1 MKDKIS
7 KYVTGLQESHGTQ
20 HSLAIIS
27 ERWKQSIDEG
37 EYISVMYI
45 GSLQGF
51 RYYNHGLFQQV
62 L

>member
-7 KYVTGLQESHGTQ
+7 NFVTGLQESHGTQ
-20 HSLAIIS
+20 HSLAITS

-51 RYYNHGLFQQV
+51 
-62 L
+62 